1 MNGNNGMVI
10 VFGSIN
16 LDLSVPV
23 RQAPGPGETVL
34 GGALLMS
41 AGGKGANQAHAARR
55 YAANGA
61 RVALA
66 GAVGDDSLAPSAL
79 ASLEDAGVELAALRR
94 VASQATGTALITLD
108 VHGENRIVVAPGAN
122 DAACAADVSDADLA
136 QAAVL
141 LLQLEVP
148 LAQSQ
153 ELAWRARAH
162 GCRVMLNA
170 APMLEE
176 AVQALGDVDVV
187 IVNRIELDQLADLSG
202 LAPGAPAT
210 RAVALARSRRCEVLL
225 TLGADGALLA
235 AVDGSVLTVAGH
247 PVGVVD
253 STGAGDTFAGVFAA
267 ACAEGQAPQAALE
280 AANAAA
286 ALCCTRRGAQPAQPG
301 RQAIEAFHATGRPA

>member
-1 MNGNNGMVI
+1 MVI
-10 VFGSIN
+10 VFGSVN

-55 YAANGA
+55 YGA
-61 RVALA
+61 QVALA
-66 GAVGDDSLAPSAL
+66 GAVGEDSLAPPAL
-79 ASLEDAGVELAALRR
+79 ASLEGAGVDLGALRR
-94 VASQATGTALITLD
+94 AAGLATGTALITLD

-122 DAACAADVSDADLA
+122 GAACAADVGDADLA
-136 QAAVL
+136 RATVL

-153 ELAWRARAH
+153 QLAWRARAH

-176 AVQALGDVDVV
+176 AAQMLDDVDVV
-187 IVNRIELDQLADLSG
+187 IVNRIELDQLADACG
-202 LAPGAPAT
+202 MAPGAPAT
-210 RAVALARSRRCEVLL
+210 RAIALARSRRCEVLL
-225 TLGADGALLA
+225 TLGAGGALLA
-235 AVDGSVLTVAGH
+235 VADGSVRTV
-247 PVGVVD
+247 VGFQVEVVD

-267 ACAEGQAPQAALE
+267 ACAEGKNTQVALE
-280 AANAAA
+280 TANAAA
-286 ALCCTRRGAQPAQPG
+286 ALCCTRRGAQPAQPD
-301 RQAIEAFHATGRPA
+301 RRAIEAFMASGRPA